1 MWDYQTDFGVVSKA
15 NGVTTPDPDILNAL
29 GLHLPQ

>member
-1 MWDYQTDFGVVSKA
+1 MWDYQTDFSVVTKH
-15 NGVTTPDPDILNAL
+15 NGTTTPDPDVLEAL